1 MQKYY
6 KQKRKSL
13 VKLKASLIAMLFV
26 LFASAATAQNVYMHD
41 GETYV
46 NTTGVNFY
54 DSGGASHGPANYW
67 NHWFGRSQDFTHTF
81 RPQTD
86 GQAIQV
92 DFEEFDAYTDNNGT
106 NPAHALQGK
115 FSLRLNDAEL
125 YVYEG
130 TAVDETKLI
139 TMLTG
144 TIVNPFT
151 IMANGPITF
160 RFKSYSF
167 TEEGWG
173 AKVKA
178 IPASDYKPQAPA
190 ISMEVCSDRIV
201 LNATTLGAQIRYTT
215 DGTTPTATTGTVYT
229 EPFEITYPKTVKA
242 ITVLN
247 NMASANAAE
256 KLYTSSDATPT
267 PAKLTDDDVDR
278 DVNHII
284 ITPEDVPDRL
294 NETYG
299 IIYTSNVGAEPT
311 QAPVYYGY
319 GDPNNI
325 GTYMDPDGWNGD
337 MPGKVHF
344 EWNQPNTY
352 FKIRV
357 VAKSCAKQSAVY
369 EYHFEQMQV
378 PDPTITFNGDQ
389 ATIDWEEGYSIHY
402 TTNGVTPS
410 TSIGDAPIGTGTSWT
425 IPGNLEPGTIVK
437 AIAYKMTNGQIDENY
452 TPSNVVSKLYLPGGD
467 GQSGVFGNMVIID
480 DREDHNWSYYQAS
493 TNLPAGYPTSYL
505 SSPDPRNVKIT
516 YKGGSVTNGSAVAIS
531 ALEGEG
537 QNQMLY
543 LKTLEKTVP
552 GMSGNYPYTVIS
564 NPFSKRPATGS
575 GNNKTYY
582 GFAGWKIVSGGEYI
596 ANHNNN
602 DVLSLD
608 ESINFTGF
616 GAYTP
621 NCISAE
627 VVFEAT
633 WTQATVKTGNSAQS
647 FTGGTYETNFWVLT
661 GNPSAAVTVPGN
673 STMTARYPDGTESWN
688 GNFTR
693 AITAGGNNAKVEFVN
708 MNSTGDVS
716 AEGYTFTMGR
726 GIVNSGNGG
735 QLRGCTTDKACVHTV
750 KIESGKYASLRHFT
764 SSISANNTINQLM
777 ILGCDYDRA
786 RAAQN
791 NATYNTKLEITGTMF
806 IGQSINLNRS
816 TNNTDTP
823 HVRSIVKSGNFNS
836 STTVLNNTNYTGDA
850 DQSYYFSIS
859 NTYNTIRRSL
869 VVEGGHLRGIA
880 GGIDE
885 TNNQVATA
893 RALDIRVRGNAQ
905 IDGVVY
911 GAAQWAAGKGTRT
924 LIFTGGTINGWVAGG
939 ANGTSNDEGELN
951 GASYLYVGGKANV
964 KSASNQVM
972 NRAIGGNVFGAGCGY
987 SATSSSGQVLL
998 GTNVVVAD
1006 EAYVERGVYGG
1017 GSFGFCKTDQTANL
1031 YILGGTVDCVKGGV
1045 NAAGTSYSADIPGG
1059 VFGGA
1064 LQNDGGTVNITIAQ
1078 GTGAGE
1084 NMPLVNGSVYG
1095 GSNTSGDINGLATVT
1110 MNGGTVTNVFGGGL
1124 GTSTDMTEGTKVNVS
1139 GGTINNN
1146 VYGGGEKGTVS
1157 EGNTIVNVS
1166 GGTMNDVFGAGK
1178 GESEATGSKAV
1189 ISGTTT
1195 VNVTGGTVANVY
1207 GGGENGNV
1215 AASQSSAGHGAVVFT
1230 LSRTNTSGWYTG
1242 YDNSG
1247 WAHGAYLAVKV
1258 GNGAEQQ
1265 LKLESGTTTTESIS
1279 VPAETTVT
1287 WTWHRGESWSTG
1299 GWFSTDFEAG
1309 SNCRFSIAYEDGT
1322 TILGNQ
1328 DNPADNTTG
1337 NFTTDPAPSTA
1348 PELASTVTVNG
1359 GADVSGDVFG
1369 GGKMGTTAGSVVVNM
1384 KGGSVHGSVY
1394 GGALGAQH
1402 SVFVA
1407 GMHTVNVTGGRV
1419 YANVYGGSR
1428 NADDAYS
1435 FEPGTF
1441 ATATNEETVCAV
1453 NVSGGQVD
1461 QQVYAAG
1468 YFGNCFGSVFAFVG
1482 QNAIYNA
1489 PNHVE
1494 EVGSESVGPVQ
1505 NNGTY
1510 VKAYEATKL
1519 YIVGSV
1525 WAGGDWGTFTDHFGA
1540 PTISGK
1546 SNVYVD
1552 GEGYNTF
1559 TTDKSNG
1566 TYMCIDGS
1574 LFGSGTSCDAGK
1586 VEHTVM
1592 LRNYG
1597 QSEGN
1602 FSTASRDFASI
1613 QRADYLVLDNVHVDF
1628 QGQGRINSLNV
1639 TEVYAIYE
1647 VSEAVIATGGSTLI
1661 MDAPTDQIKSFVS
1674 ASCGDVFTATL
1685 PTSET
1690 QLGGYTAIT
1699 PSTLEATPNKI
1710 RVNGGNYLKIY
1721 HDKQIAPT
1729 GDETEYTPG
1738 YGMLKGYSYMMAS
1751 SGDNEATCAY
1761 ARPRWCANDDNLFH
1775 IGNTDYDN
1783 RNDGGFVSYVS
1794 GDNVFDE
1801 AGNAGNVQMAYE
1813 NHTPGSKV
1821 GEAYF
1826 RIWRT
1831 TGQIHEREGVFDVI
1845 AEGDDE
1851 FKYVDVE
1858 IELPAWR
1865 GHDYYYTFQ
1874 TTGEAPNLSTTTNY
1888 GPDLMTFNAAIYG
1901 ENDDEENQ
1909 WIYYDTQA
1917 KAQKLGE
1924 NASGQED
1931 IKRNP
1936 DVNYGL
1942 VILPGTGDALSSP
1955 AINGTPAPALIIN
1968 DDADEFLAKE
1978 VESAPVNKFT
1988 FTDNTT
1994 APTVTFRLTYSDL
2007 LTSNKTYEPMWV
2019 NLVQCD
2025 ATGKVTDIV
2034 KVKLVVNTSTA
2045 VGRNFVT
2052 EVYAVMNGE
2061 GSTADNA
2068 HVQVVLPRFTLQTS
2082 GVDSRFTVTGITWTP
2097 ALTSDGNG
2105 ELVTVSGGGFDKTKF
2120 AVEFS
2125 ATENYDGTT
2134 GWNELNPTVYDTKVV
2149 YDGQGGNPSTVPALV
2164 GTTGGRSQFS
2174 FDFNLTYDGSQNLAN
2189 MPEPELMGT
2198 LVYHMNFTNYEGGD
2212 QTNHEKQFTVTIKV
2226 YRRGQGTRYYLDGVN
2241 GKNSYNALRPN
2252 TAMLTLGAIFNRSG
2266 FLPGDDIYVVNQVT
2280 ADNGLEW
2287 NGLAKGGQVKLYRYN
2302 GGHPTD
2308 PDVTEGK
2315 IVGNPDNL
2323 AYTGALV
2330 KVPSGARMVM
2340 RGIDLDGYYM
2350 NGGSKAEG
2358 TTVTAA
2364 APLVS
2369 IEDGGI
2375 LELNQNVLLE
2385 QNYNTA
2391 DGGAVSIAA
2400 GGTLMMNHNAA
2411 IKDNKTDGEGA
2422 GVHMAGT
2429 MIASD
2434 QVKVW
2439 DNKKGDKQNNVFLA
2453 GTDRVLQIGVDHESA
2468 DYKELAY
2475 DEGSEENS
2483 AKIGLSKPIEYFT
2496 AGVAE
2501 VVYSAET
2508 GWLVEPLN
2516 TQAVIVHDG
2525 SIYKLETGTDPNK
2538 LYWRDTWVT
2547 WVTSKP
2553 DGFALNNIDSEEDLA
2568 WVISIVNGENGC
2580 DPNPLGDEDEIVV
2593 ITKDLDMKDHTWVPI
2608 GVNDNIVFKGTL
2620 EGNGHVVE
2628 GIISSLNRPNLG
2640 MFGYTSGATIQ
2651 NLVVKCNFNG
2661 VSNNVGTVIGT
2672 MDGGLLANVEAAG
2685 DITGDAQYTK
2695 NIGGLVG
2702 EAQAGST
2709 IHSAFAV
2716 NTINGQRQETV
2727 IGGLVA
2733 DNGGDLYNSYAN
2745 VTLASNNA
2753 ASTLGG
2759 LVGTN
2764 SGTVQNCYVI
2774 NPIGPAFA
2782 AANSGSIDY
2791 CYAPKGTTAYVG
2803 TGSQPTTHGTYDAV
2817 KGAKE
2822 IGYMY
2827 ADNKAEKVGTGTNDY
2842 IKSEIAYADGRI
2854 STWPGLLSTLNQW
2867 VEANPKGLTN
2877 MAPWFRTTSSFVED
2891 EAVDAYING
2900 DLPVLGFVRDNSLAT
2915 VDGKYLFYGSNVD
2928 ANGLDNLFET
2938 FAGKESAMFL
2948 YGNAAGVAGGT
2959 GDNILFIN
2967 EDAVLLQMP
2976 IEGNGK
2982 AEEYNEINAVAG
2994 VTFDNSCGKA
3004 WDYYGNKLEYDW
3016 HMMSTPLSNAA
3027 IGATYGG
3034 ANGNGGEVNITEM
3047 TGGYFPN
3054 GLITDENPAVGGD
3067 LKWDFY
3073 SYYEPEY
3080 HWINLKRTDHY
3091 HIDGG
3096 ASISY
3101 TNEKSFVPGKGY
3113 MMAISQDS
3121 YLSNTG
3127 TLNAGDVVITLTNQ
3141 EPDDLEY
3148 NKGWNL
3154 VGNPYQAYLDM
3165 TKLGRD
3171 AYAYDAEQKTY
3182 IPYSAGA
3189 SNNPAVLSK
3198 YVHPHQAFFM
3208 QAKPAE
3214 GSTEE
3219 TFTFTYA
3226 NMATVETTETS
3237 YFRGNDQV
3245 NYPLVNLFVENETGN
3260 RDLAVVELHRPE
3272 LGGATKMS
3280 FMTSA
3285 NFQIAASMDGQ
3296 RYGLLFTPE
3305 GTERVP
3311 VRFHTEEDGTFT
3323 LTWSTYN
3330 GDFTSLLLVDNM
3342 TGTITDMLRAD
3353 HYTFEATTDDYASRF
3368 YITFAVTDVEE
3379 YNEGDNDF
3387 AWFDGSEWVINGKGN
3402 LDVVDVLG
3410 RTIYSTRLTDDQNRV
3425 SLGNVAN
3432 GVYLL
3437 RVSDGNSTK
3446 VQKVVVR

>member
-13 VKLKASLIAMLFV
+13 VKLKASLIATLFV

-67 NHWFGRSQDFTHTF
+67 NHWFGRNQTFTHTF

-92 DFEEFDAYTDNNGT
+92 DFEEFVAYTDNNGT
-106 NPAHALQGK
+106 NPAHALQGE

-139 TMLTG
+139 TTLTG

-178 IPASDYKPQAPA
+178 IPAADYKPQAPA
-190 ISMEVCSDRIV
+190 ISMEVCSDLIV

-215 DGTTPTATTGTVYT
+215 DGNTPTATTGTVYT

-247 NMASANAAE
+247 NVASVNAAE

-267 PAKLTDDDVDR
+267 PAELTDDDVDR

-299 IIYTSNVGAEPT
+299 IIYTYNVGSAPT
-311 QAPVYYGY
+311 QDPVYLGY
-319 GDPNNI
+319 LNPNNV
-325 GTYMDPDGWNGD
+325 GRYLDPDGWSGD

-352 FKIRV
+352 FKICV
-357 VAKSCAKQSAVY
+357 VAKSCGKQSAAY
-369 EYHFEQMQV
+369 TYHFEQMQV
-378 PDPTITFNGDQ
+378 PDPTITFDGDI
-389 ATIDWEEGYSIHY
+389 ATIEWESGYSIHY

-467 GQSGVFGNMVIID
+467 GQSGVFESIVIID

-493 TNLPAGYPTSYL
+493 TNLPAGYPNSYL

-633 WTQATVKTGNSAQS
+633 WTEATVKTGNSAQT
-647 FTGGTYETNFWVLT
+647 FTGGTYETNFWVLS
-661 GNPSAAVTVPGN
+661 GNSDIGNIDVPGN
-673 STMTARYPDGTESWN
+673 CTMSARYPDGIS
-688 GNFTR
+688 NFTR
-693 AITAGGNNAKVEFVN
+693 NLTGRIQAGGNNAKVEFVN
-708 MNSTGDVS
+708 MNSTSRVS

-735 QLRGCTTDKACVHTV
+735 GLYGCRSDKACEHTV
-750 KIESGKYASLRHFT
+750 KIESGKYSQLRHFSDDI
-764 SSISANNTINQLM
+764 SSTNAINQLL

-786 RAAQN
+786 RAAN
-791 NATYNTKLEITGTMF
+791 DATYNTKLEITGSMYVAE
-806 IGQSINLNRS
+806 SIQLNR
-816 TNNTDTP
+816 NNNGNTP
-823 HVRSIVKSGNFNS
+823 YIRTYIKSGNFIS
-836 STTVLNNTNYTGDA
+836 SVNVSGNDSYNGSGGDQTYYYSIANTDNGGYR
-850 DQSYYFSIS
+850 Y
-859 NTYNTIRRSL
+859 L
-869 VVEGGHLRGIA
+869 EVEGGHLRGIA
-880 GGIDE
+880 GGMDN
-885 TNNQVATA
+885 TNNQSTSN
-893 RALDIRVRGNAQ
+893 RSFGLRVRGTAQ

-911 GAAQWAAGKGTRT
+911 GAATFAQARGHRT
-924 LIFTGGTINGWVAGG
+924 MVFTGGNVDGWIAGG
-939 ANGTSNDEGELN
+939 CNGTQTGNGGEMT
-951 GASYLYVGGKANV
+951 GTSYVYIGGKT
-964 KSASNQVM
+964 QVGDP
-972 NRAIGGNVFGAGCGY
+972 NSTITVGEVNGGNVFGAGKGLN
-987 SATSSSGQVLL
+987 STDEIGEVSNS
-998 GTNVVVAD
+998 NVVVAD
-1006 EAYVERGVYGG
+1006 EATVKENVYGG
-1017 GSFGFCKTDQTANL
+1017 GNYGYISSGGTSNL
-1031 YILGGTVDCVKGGV
+1031 YILGGT
-1045 NAAGTSYSADIPGG
+1045 AAN

-1064 LQNDGGTVNITIAQ
+1064 NRRSGETVNITMTD
-1078 GTGAGE
+1078 GTVTG
-1084 NMPLVNGSVYG
+1084 NVYG
-1095 GSNTSGDINGLATVT
+1095 GSNTTGKINGKATIKVS
-1110 MNGGTVTNVFGGGL
+1110 GGTVNNVFGGGY
-1124 GTSTDMTEGTKVNVS
+1124 GSPTDMAAGTEVNVS

-1146 VYGGGEKGTVS
+1146 VYGGGFAGTVS
-1157 EGNTIVNVS
+1157 SGNTVVNVS
-1166 GGTMNDVFGAGK
+1166 GGTMQDVYGAGK
-1178 GESEATGSKAV
+1178 GEGSTAL

-1215 AASQSSAGHGAVVFT
+1215 ASSQSGSGHGNVIFT
-1230 LSRTNTSGWYTG
+1230 LSRTNTGNWGGG

-1258 GNGAEQQ
+1258 GNGEEQQ
-1265 LKLESGTTTTESIS
+1265 LKLESGTSTTISMS

-1287 WTWHRGESWSTG
+1287 WTWHRGDSWNYWGNQT
-1299 GWFSTDFEAG
+1299 AG
-1309 SNCRFSIAYEDGT
+1309 TNCRFSIAYEDGT

-1328 DNPADNTTG
+1328 NNPANNTTG
-1337 NFTTDPAPSTA
+1337 SFTTDPAPTTA
-1348 PELASTVTVNG
+1348 PELASTVTING

-1369 GGKMGTTAGSVVVNM
+1369 GGKLGTTAGSVVVNM

-1394 GGALGAQH
+1394 GGALGEQH

-1407 GMHTVNVTGGRV
+1407 GQHTVNVMGGRV

-1468 YFGNCFGSVFAFVG
+1468 YFGNCYGSVYAFVG

-1525 WAGGDWGTFTDHFGA
+1525 WAGGDWGTFTDHFGD

-1566 TYMCIDGS
+1566 TYMCIEGS

-1597 QSEGN
+1597 QSEGT
-1602 FSTASRDFASI
+1602 FATASRDFASI

-1647 VSEAVIATGGSTLI
+1647 VSKAVIATGGSTLI

-1674 ASCGDVFTATL
+1674 ASCGNVYTAAL
-1685 PTSET
+1685 PESET
-1690 QLGGYTAIT
+1690 NLGGYTAIT
-1699 PSTLEATPNKI
+1699 PGTLGATPNKI

-1721 HDKQIAPT
+1721 HDKQINNSSA
-1729 GDETEYTPG
+1729 G

-1761 ARPRWCANDDNLFH
+1761 ARPRWCNNDNSLFP
-1775 IGNTDYDN
+1775 INDPNYDN
-1783 RNDGGFVSYVS
+1783 RADGGFVSYVS

-1801 AGNAGNVQMAYE
+1801 AGNAGSVQMAYE

-1821 GEAYF
+1821 GEQWF

-1831 TGQIHEREGVFDVI
+1831 TGQIHEREGVFDVF
-1845 AEGDDE
+1845 AEGEDE

-1901 ENDDEENQ
+1901 ENENEENQ
-1909 WIYYDTQA
+1909 WIYYDTQT
-1917 KAQKLGE
+1917 KAQILDE
-1924 NASGQED
+1924 NTSGQED

-1955 AINGTPAPALIIN
+1955 AINGTAAPALIIN

-1978 VESAPVNKFT
+1978 VESEPVNKFT
-1988 FTDNTT
+1988 YTNNEK

-2120 AVEFS
+2120 AMEFS

-2149 YDGQGGNPSTVPALV
+2149 YDGQQATPSTVPALV

-2212 QTNHEKQFTVTIKV
+2212 EQNHEKQFTVTIKV

-2308 PDVTEGK
+2308 PAVTEGK

-2330 KVPSGARMVM
+2330 KVPSGVRMIM

-2422 GVHMAGT
+2422 GVYMDGT

-2475 DEGSEENS
+2475 DEESEENS

-2547 WVTSKP
+2547 WVTSEP
-2553 DGFALNNIDSEEDLA
+2553 DDFALDNIDSEEDLA

-2580 DPNPLGDEDEIVV
+2580 TADALGESTVV
-2593 ITKDLDMKDHTWVPI
+2593 IVKDLDMKDHTWVPI

-2702 EAQAGST
+2702 EAQAGSV

-2803 TGSQPTTHGTYDAV
+2803 TGTQPTTHGTYDAV

-2842 IKSEIAYADGRI
+2842 IKSEIAYANGRI

-2867 VEANPKGLTN
+2867 VEANPKDLTDV
-2877 MAPWFRTTSSFVED
+2877 APWFRTTSSFVED

-2900 DLPVLGFVRDNSLAT
+2900 DLPVLGFVRDNCLAT
-2915 VDGKYLFYGSNVD
+2915 TDGKYLFYGSNVD

-2938 FAGKESAMFL
+2938 YAEDEAAMFL
-2948 YGNAAGVAGGT
+2948 YGKAAGVAGGT

-2967 EDAVLLQMP
+2967 EDAVLLQKP
-2976 IEGNGK
+2976 IENNGK
-2982 AEEYNEINAVAG
+2982 ADEEYNEINAVVG

-3004 WDYYGNKLEYDW
+3004 WDYYGNPLAYDW
-3016 HMMSTPLSNAA
+3016 HMMSTPLSNAK
-3027 IGATYGG
+3027 IGATYGSPQG
-3034 ANGNGGEVNITEM
+3034 NGNGVNLQSM
-3047 TGGYFPN
+3047 TDGYFPN
-3054 GLITDENPAVGGD
+3054 GLTPMNGNV
-3067 LKWDFY
+3067 KWDFY

-3096 ASISY
+3096 ASIDY
-3101 TNEKSFVPGKGY
+3101 PNETTFTPGKGY

-3121 YLSNTG
+3121 YLNNTG
-3127 TLNAGDVVITLTNQ
+3127 TLNAGDVDIVLTNQ

-3154 VGNPYQAYLDM
+3154 VGNPYQAYLDL

-3182 IPYSAGA
+3182 IPYAVGA
-3189 SNNPAVLSK
+3189 STNPAVLSQ
-3198 YVHPHQAFFM
+3198 YVHPHQAFFVH
-3208 QAKPAE
+3208 ATPE
-3214 GSTEE
+3214 GT
-3219 TFTFTYA
+3219 A
-3226 NMATVETTETS
+3226 TTETLTFEYAKVATASTTATS
-3237 YFRGNDQV
+3237 YFRGGDKV
-3245 NYPLVNLFVENETGN
+3245 DYPLVNLFVENETGN

-3296 RYGLLFTPE
+3296 RYGLLFAPE
-3305 GTERVP
+3305 GTDRVP
-3311 VRFHTEEDGTFT
+3311 VRFQTEEDGTFT

-3330 GDFTSLLLVDNM
+3330 GDFSSLLLVDNM

-3387 AWFDGSEWVINGKGN
+3387 AWFDGSEWVVNGKGT

-3410 RTIYSTRLTDDQNRV
+3410 RTVYSTRLTDEQSRV
-3425 SLGNVAN
+3425 SLNNVAK

-3437 RVSDGNSTK
+3437 RVSEGNSAK

>member
-26 LFASAATAQNVYMHD
+26 LFAMPVMAQTNNVYMHT

-46 NTTGVNFY
+46 GTSGLNFY

-81 RPQTD
+81 RPQTE

-92 DFEEFDAYTDNNGT
+92 DFEEFEAYTDNNGT
-106 NPAHALQGK
+106 NDPHALQGK

-130 TAVDETKLI
+130 TAVNEDNLI
-139 TMLTG
+139 TVLTG

-190 ISMEVCSDRIV
+190 ISMEVCSDLIV

-215 DGTTPTATTGTVYT
+215 DGTTPTANTGTVYT

-247 NMASANAAE
+247 NVASVNAAE
-256 KLYTSSDATPT
+256 KQYTTDDATPT

-284 ITPEDVPDRL
+284 ITPPTVPDRL

-319 GDPNNI
+319 GDPNNV
-325 GTYMDPDGWNGD
+325 GTYMDPDGWNGE

-352 FKIRV
+352 FKICV

-369 EYHFEQMQV
+369 EYHFEKMQV
-378 PDPTITFNGDQ
+378 PDPVIGDFTENATDHTGSTTIT
-389 ATIDWEEGYSIHY
+389 WEEGYTIRY
-402 TTNGVTPS
+402 TTDGTTPS
-410 TSIGDAPIGTGTSWT
+410 ANIGQMPTGNVTSWF
-425 IPGNLEPGTIVK
+425 IDNLAPGTTVK
-437 AIAYKMTNGQIDENY
+437 AIAYKAGDDNY
-452 TPSNVVSKLYLPGGD
+452 NPSNVVSKLYLPNG
-467 GQSGVFGNMVIID
+467 GQSGTSGSMVILND
-480 DREDHNWSYYQAS
+480 LEDHSWSYYSDA
-493 TNLPAGYPTSYL
+493 TNPIRSLKPV
-505 SSPDPRNVKIT
+505 DVKIT
-516 YKGGSVTNGSAVAIS
+516 YNGNGTGNMTSSTENGANPTSFSENATGVKVGVDAD
-531 ALEGEG
+531 E
-537 QNQMLY
+537 NQFMY
-543 LKTLEKTVP
+543 LKTLERAD
-552 GMSGNYPYTVIS
+552 GNNGTGRCAYQVIP
-564 NPFSKRPATGS
+564 NPFSVRPTGTGNGNAKYRGFYRWRLKSIAGGSVYAAATGGTALVAGTATVDAETTLYFEPATGAS
-575 GNNKTYY
+575 PDDM
-582 GFAGWKIVSGGEYI
+582 I
-596 ANHNNN
+596 
-602 DVLSLD
+602 
-608 ESINFTGF
+608 
-616 GAYTP
+616 
-621 NCISAE
+621 E
-627 VVFEAT
+627 VVFEAL
-633 WTQATVKTGNSAQS
+633 WAQAYVATTRTTTLSGGSYERNFYVLTGGIDGNMASPGTVSRYYPNGTTDGTTAATAAPTTAQSLSSISLSVDTKYEYIALSGSSATLTANNHDLIFGRGVSGTVNYIRGAGGNLTAPNYHIRLESGTFNYVSLLRGYWNSANGQQDNDQSTFSGDVNIKSTIGSDYDRAVDETSGPNIVQNMIMGTNQNISSTGNRNRKTIDVVVKSGKIGSDHTMNNNYVADAYQS
-647 FTGGTYETNFWVLT
+647 LYMSVASSQTNVGERSLTIEGGEISSVAGGIDNNNQGNNNNGVRSLTVRMKGGTVRGAFYGGAAKSPASGDRYMVFTGGTVKSWLGAGCN
-661 GNPSAAVTVPGN
+661 
-673 STMTARYPDGTESWN
+673 GT
-688 GNFTR
+688 
-693 AITAGGNNAKVEFVN
+693 
-708 MNSTGDVS
+708 DDD
-716 AEGYTFTMGR
+716 
-726 GIVNSGNGG
+726 GG
-735 QLRGCTTDKACVHTV
+735 QTY
-750 KIESGKYASLRHFT
+750 GK
-764 SSISANNTINQLM
+764 
-777 ILGCDYDRA
+777 
-786 RAAQN
+786 
-791 NATYNTKLEITGTMF
+791 
-806 IGQSINLNRS
+806 
-816 TNNTDTP
+816 
-823 HVRSIVKSGNFNS
+823 
-836 STTVLNNTNYTGDA
+836 
-850 DQSYYFSIS
+850 SY
-859 NTYNTIRRSL
+859 
-869 VVEGGHLRGIA
+869 V
-880 GGIDE
+880 
-885 TNNQVATA
+885 
-893 RALDIRVRGNAQ
+893 
-905 IDGVVY
+905 
-911 GAAQWAAGKGTRT
+911 
-924 LIFTGGTINGWVAGG
+924 
-939 ANGTSNDEGELN
+939 
-951 GASYLYVGGKANV
+951 YVGGKTHV
-964 KSASNQVM
+964 
-972 NRAIGGNVFGAGCGY
+972 GGGTTVNGSEPGTVFGAGKGY
-987 SATSSSGQVLL
+987 AGGTGTSGEMSF
-998 GTNVVVAD
+998 GTNVVIAD
-1006 EAYVERGVYGG
+1006 EAVIENDVYGG
-1017 GSFGFCKTDQTANL
+1017 GNYGYALVNTDL
-1031 YILGGTVDCVKGGV
+1031 YILGGTIQN
-1045 NAAGTSYSADIPGG
+1045 NA
-1059 VFGGA
+1059 FGGSNRK
-1064 LQNDGGTVNITIAQ
+1064 QGVVINVYMKDGTVENNI
-1078 GTGAGE
+1078 
-1084 NMPLVNGSVYG
+1084 YG
-1095 GSNTSGDINGLATVT
+1095 GSNTTGTISGLATV
-1110 MNGGTVTNVFGGGL
+1110 NVSGGTVKNVFGGGY
-1124 GTSTDMTEGTKVNVS
+1124 GSSTNMAAGTKVNVS

-1146 VYGGGEKGTVS
+1146 VYGGGEEGTVTS
-1157 EGNTIVNVS
+1157 NTEVNVS
-1166 GGTMNDVFGAGK
+1166 GGTMNDVFGAGM
-1178 GESEATGSKAV
+1178 GTSNSTAL

-1195 VNVTGGTVANVY
+1195 VNVTGGTIANVY

-1215 AASQSSAGHGAVVFT
+1215 TMDDGSSSNMVNVSFT
-1230 LSRTNTSGWYTG
+1230 LRGNHSVYNIGNNQRAHLTISSGNTTYGTLEWPRTG
-1242 YDNSG
+1242 
-1247 WAHGAYLAVKV
+1247 
-1258 GNGAEQQ
+1258 GNN
-1265 LKLESGTTTTESIS
+1265 TTTTGNVS
-1279 VPAETTVT
+1279 VPMGVEITVT
-1287 WTWHRGESWSTG
+1287 YSYSG
-1299 GWFSTDFEAG
+1299 
-1309 SNCRFSIAYEDGT
+1309 
-1322 TILGNQ
+1322 
-1328 DNPADNTTG
+1328 
-1337 NFTTDPAPSTA
+1337 TA
-1348 PELASTVTVNG
+1348 PTNNRYTATYNGEDLINVTSQPANNSVEHFTIPSAEVEAPALASTVTING

-1369 GGKMGTTAGSVVVNM
+1369 GGKLGTTAGSVVVNM
-1384 KGGSVHGSVY
+1384 KGGAVHGSVY
-1394 GGALGAQH
+1394 GGALGEQH

-1407 GMHTVNVTGGRV
+1407 GQHTVNVMGGRV

-1441 ATATNEETVCAV
+1441 ATATNEETVCVV

-1489 PNHVE
+1489 PNSVE
-1494 EVGSESVGPVQ
+1494 TAGSESAGQ
-1505 NNGTY
+1505 
-1510 VKAYEATKL
+1510 AYEATKL

-1525 WAGGDWGTFTDHFGA
+1525 WAGGDWGTFTDHFGD

-1552 GEGYNTF
+1552 GNDYNTF

-1574 LFGSGTSCDAGK
+1574 IYGSGTSCDAGK
-1586 VEHTVM
+1586 KEHTVM

-1597 QSEGN
+1597 QSEGT
-1602 FSTASRDFASI
+1602 FATASRDFASI

-1628 QGQGRINSLNV
+1628 QGQGRINSLIV

-1647 VSEAVIATGGSTLI
+1647 VTKAVITTGGSTLI
-1661 MDAPTDQIKSFVS
+1661 MDAPTDQIMSFIS
-1674 ASCGDVFTATL
+1674 ASCGNVFTAAL
-1685 PTSET
+1685 PESET
-1690 QLGGYTAIT
+1690 NLGGYTAIT
-1699 PSTLEATPNKI
+1699 PGTLVATPNKI

-1721 HDKQIAPT
+1721 HDKLINNTSA
-1729 GDETEYTPG
+1729 G
-1738 YGMLKGYSYMMAS
+1738 YGMLKGYAYMMAS

-1775 IGNTDYDN
+1775 INDGTYDN

-1794 GDNVFDE
+1794 DDNVFDE
-1801 AGNAGNVQMAYE
+1801 AGNAGTVQMAYE

-1821 GEAYF
+1821 GEQYF

-1831 TGQIHEREGVFDVI
+1831 TGQIHEREGVFDVF
-1845 AEGDDE
+1845 ATGANV
-1851 FKYVDVE
+1851 FKCIDVV

-1865 GHDYYYTFQ
+1865 GHDYYYKFQ
-1874 TTGEAPNLSTTTNY
+1874 TKGEEPNYSTTTDY
-1888 GPDLMTFNAAIYG
+1888 GTELMTFNAAIYG
-1901 ENDDEENQ
+1901 TSNNTDQ
-1909 WIYYDTQA
+1909 WIYYDTDA

-1924 NASGQED
+1924 NEAGQND
-1931 IKRNP
+1931 IRNNP

-1942 VILPGTGDALSSP
+1942 VILPGTGDALTSP
-1955 AINGTPAPALIIN
+1955 AIGETAAPALIIN
-1968 DDADEFLAKE
+1968 GDSDDFLAK
-1978 VESAPVNKFT
+1978 VEKDANQVYQPVNKFT
-1988 FTDNTT
+1988 FTNNET
-1994 APTVTFRLTYSDL
+1994 APLVTFRLTYSDL
-2007 LTSNKTYEPMWV
+2007 LSSNKTYEPMWV
-2019 NLVQCD
+2019 NLVQCKAD
-2025 ATGKVTDIV
+2025 GSVTDIV

-2045 VGRNFVT
+2045 VGRNFET

-2061 GSTADNA
+2061 GSTAEEA
-2068 HVQVVLPRFTLQTS
+2068 HVQIVLPRFDLNS
-2082 GVDSRFTVTGITWTP
+2082 IGKDSEFTVQGIDWTP
-2097 ALTSDGNG
+2097 ANNGTLVKVSDGN
-2105 ELVTVSGGGFDKTKF
+2105 FTKDRF
-2120 AVEFS
+2120 AMEFS

-2134 GWNELNPTVYDTKVV
+2134 GWNELNPTVYDSKVE
-2149 YDGQGGNPSTVPALV
+2149 YDYLTAHPNDSVLV

-2174 FDFNLTYDGSQNLAN
+2174 LDFDLTYNGQVDLGE

-2198 LVYHMNFTNYEGGD
+2198 LVYHMKFTNYVEGEG
-2212 QTNHEKQFTVTIKV
+2212 NGSAKEFTVTIKV
-2226 YRRGQGTRYYLDGVN
+2226 YRRGKGGRYYLDGVN
-2241 GKNSYNALRPN
+2241 GKNSYDGIRPDE
-2252 TAMLTLGAIFNRSG
+2252 AMLTLSAIFNRG
-2266 FLPGDDIYVVNQVT
+2266 GVDHKGLLPGDNVYVVNQVT
-2280 ADNGLEW
+2280 ADDGLEW
-2287 NGLAKGGQVKLYRYN
+2287 NGLTKGGQVKIYRYN
-2302 GGHPTD
+2302 GGHELAHP
-2308 PDVTEGK
+2308 E
-2315 IVGNPDNL
+2315 VGIIDNSENA
-2323 AYTGALV
+2323 AYKGVLV
-2330 KVPSGARMVM
+2330 KVPNGAHMIM

-2358 TTVTAA
+2358 TTVTADTA
-2364 APLVS
+2364 LVT
-2369 IEDGGI
+2369 IENGGI
-2375 LELNQNVLLE
+2375 LELNQKVVLE
-2385 QNYNTA
+2385 QNYSTN
-2391 DGGAVSIAA
+2391 DGGAVVVNN
-2400 GGTLMMNHNAA
+2400 GGTLKMNHDAT

-2422 GVHMAGT
+2422 GVYMDGT

-2434 QVKVW
+2434 QVRIW
-2439 DNKKGDKQNNVFLA
+2439 DNKKGSEQNNVYLA
-2453 GTDRVLQIGVDHESA
+2453 GTDRVLQIGVDMDDA
-2468 DYKELAY
+2468 NYKDLDYDATHP
-2475 DEGSEENS
+2475 DTITN

-2547 WVTSKP
+2547 WVTSEP
-2553 DGFALNNIDSEEDLA
+2553 EGFALDNIDSEEDLA

-2580 DPNPLGDEDEIVV
+2580 TADALGETTVV
-2593 ITKDLDMKDHTWVPI
+2593 IVKDLDMKDHTWVPI
-2608 GVNDNIVFKGTL
+2608 GVNDNIVFKGIL

-2716 NTINGQRQETV
+2716 NTIKAQRTETV
-2727 IGGLVA
+2727 VGGLVA
-2733 DNGGDLYNSYAN
+2733 VNGGNLYNSYAN
-2745 VTLASNNA
+2745 VTLASGSNA
-2753 ASTLGG
+2753 ATNGG

-2764 SGTVQNCYVI
+2764 NGVIENCYVI

-2782 AANSGSIDY
+2782 AANNGTIDI
-2791 CYAPKGTTAYVG
+2791 CYAPKGTTTLVG
-2803 TGSQPTTHGTYDAV
+2803 TGTAAGAGCGTYDAV

-2827 ADNKAEKVGTGTNDY
+2827 DDNAVEATNDY
-2842 IKSEIAYADGRI
+2842 VVDELSYANGRI
-2854 STWPGLLSTLNQW
+2854 DKWPGLLCALNQW
-2867 VEANPKGLTN
+2867 VKADPKGLTDE
-2877 MAPWFRTTSSFVED
+2877 APWFRSTSSFVDGD
-2891 EAVDAYING
+2891 EVDAYING

-2915 VDGKYLFYGSNVD
+2915 EDGKYLFYGSKVD

-2938 FAGKESAMFL
+2938 FAEKEAAMFL
-2948 YGNAAGVAGGT
+2948 YGNAAGVEGGT

-2982 AEEYNEINAVAG
+2982 AEEYNEINAVTG
-2994 VTFDNSCGKA
+2994 VTFDNSYGKA
-3004 WDYYGNKLEYDW
+3004 WDYYGNPLTYDW

-3027 IGATYGG
+3027 IGATYGSPQG
-3034 ANGNGGEVNITEM
+3034 NGNGVNLQSM
-3047 TGGYFPN
+3047 TDGYFPN
-3054 GLITDENPAVGGD
+3054 GLTPMNGD
-3067 LKWDFY
+3067 VKWDFY

-3096 ASISY
+3096 ASIDY
-3101 TNEKSFVPGKGY
+3101 TNETTFTPGKGY

-3121 YLSNTG
+3121 YLNNTG

-3171 AYAYDAEQKTY
+3171 AYTYDAEQKTY

-3189 SNNPAVLSK
+3189 SNNPAVLSQ

-3208 QAKPAE
+3208 HAE
-3214 GSTEE
+3214 PEGTATTE

-3226 NMATVETTETS
+3226 DMATVETTETS

-3285 NFQIAASMDGQ
+3285 NFQIAASIDGQ

-3305 GTERVP
+3305 GTDRVP
-3311 VRFHTEEDGTFT
+3311 VRFQTEEDGTFT

-3342 TGTITDMLRAD
+3342 TGTITDMLRSD
-3353 HYTFEATTDDYASRF
+3353 SYTFSATTDDYASRF
-3368 YITFAVTDVEE
+3368 YLTFSVTDVEE

-3410 RTIYSTRLTDDQNRV
+3410 RTIYSTRLTDEQNRV
-3425 SLGNVAN
+3425 NLNNVAK
-3432 GVYLL
+3432 GVYML
-3437 RVSDGNSTK
+3437 RVSDGNSAK